1 MKIKNWKKAAHKFAD
16 EWKDKKDVEI
26 IYVTGSYVSKSP
38 GKYSDIDVYVIVD
51 KDNFNPIKGLRKI
64 DGFIIE
70 YQIVSFKGAMD
81 FLGSKISNNDT
92 SDARGI
98 MFMNVLYDKSN
109 KSKILKNKA
118 TRVIKKSFSK
128 PSQKEIENLKYE
140 LWNLLYSL
148 KNAYESKSPMFRH
161 VYSLLLFRLIRN
173 YGRFAGAESF
183 SFSKYYMYLTSKKF
197 RKGYHLS
204 VHPDKLFSKIAISCI
219 EEKSKKRML
228 ASMNK
233 LVNYVLEKMGS
244 FDEAKWEIKRY

>member
-148 KNAYESKSPMFRH
+148 
-161 VYSLLLFRLIRN
+161 LLFRLIRN